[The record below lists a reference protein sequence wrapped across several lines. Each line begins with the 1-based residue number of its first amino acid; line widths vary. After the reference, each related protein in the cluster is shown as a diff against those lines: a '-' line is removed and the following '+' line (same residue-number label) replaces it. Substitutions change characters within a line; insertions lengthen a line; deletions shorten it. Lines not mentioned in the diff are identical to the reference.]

1 MIQDELEM
9 FRTTGFFDEKITAI
23 QHIKD
28 FAEISSPT
36 FEMGKIKETRIT
48 LDAAQKMMEG

>member
-1 MIQDELEM
+1 M
-9 FRTTGFFDEKITAI
+9 FKATGVFDEKAIAI

-28 FAEISSPT
+28 FAEIPSPT
-36 FEMGKIKETRIT
+36 FEMGKIKETRMT

>member
-1 MIQDELEM
+1 MIQDELKM
-9 FRTTGFFDEKITAI
+9 FKTTGFFDEKAVAI

-28 FAEISSPT
+28 FAEISGPT
-36 FEMGKIKETRIT
+36 FEMGKIRETRMT